1 MAFKKH
7 NHGGQL
13 QVASKKY
20 HIPVE
25 EWLDLSTG
33 INPNTYPL
41 PFIPNECWQR
51 LPETDDGLENAASD
65 YYGSHYLLAVSGSQE
80 AIKTLTLVFLHKNF
94 TQKKKK
100 KKQRVGIVKPAYHS
114 HQQAWEDA
122 GYEIITLSSDDINA
136 QISTLDVLIIVNPTN
151 PSTESFTPEKLYNW
165 HQQLERRN
173 GLLIIDEAF
182 IDATPENSLI
192 KEKPETGLIVL
203 RSIGKFF
210 GLAGIRLGFVW
221 AEASI
226 LIQLAKRQ
234 HDWSV
239 SHPARWAGTLALQDK
254 EWQQAQ
260 QVALKTQSKRLEDLL
275 EKMIFTKPLET
286 GGVYFNTTNNHVQR
300 TALFAFFLHPR
311 TKRIH
316 QQLAEQGILTRFF
329 DFPALRFGLP
339 ADENEWQ
346 RLEDGLDNL
355 KL

>member
-13 QVASKKY
+13 QVASKK
-20 HIPVE
+20 HQIPVGD
-25 EWLDLSTG
+25 WLDLSTG

-41 PFIPNECWQR
+41 PPVPNKCWQR
-51 LPETDDGLENAASD
+51 LPETDDGLENAATN
-65 YYGSHYLLAVSGSQE
+65 YYGSKYLLAVSGSQE
-80 AIKTLTLVFLHKNF
+80 AIQTLPLLFPN
-94 TQKKKK
+94 
-100 KKQRVGIVKPAYHS
+100 KQRVGIVKPAYHS

-122 GYEIITLSSDDINA
+122 GYDIITLSSNDINA

-151 PSTESFTPEKLYNW
+151 PSAESFTPEKLYHW
-165 HQQLERRN
+165 HQQLKQRN
-173 GLLIIDEAF
+173 GFLIIDEAF

-192 KEKPETGLIVL
+192 KEEPEKGLIIL

-221 AEASI
+221 AEESI
-226 LIQLAKRQ
+226 LNQLAEKQ

-254 EWQQAQ
+254 EWQQTQ
-260 QVALKTQSKRLEDLL
+260 QAALKIQSKRLEDLL

-300 TALFAFFLHPR
+300 TALFAFFLHPSA
-311 TKRIH
+311 KKIH
-316 QQLAEQGILTRFF
+316 RQLAKQGILTRFF
-329 DFPALRFGLP
+329 NFPALRFGLP
-339 ADENEWQ
+339 TDENEWQ
-346 RLEDGLDNL
+346 RLEYALDNL